1 MRLENPMGMN
11 EARNGAVFAKAED
24 GNALTR
30 VAADVIEINGTD
42 AAGVVSPDLS
52 FVEVS
57 VLRPDFDKRP
67 GTPGRAKSNVS
78 ISSYLTVPEGGSTTA
93 PTPRNGVLLYG
104 AGLKETLSSSQ
115 ATDNDISTWTPI
127 AATDSEQS
135 IQVWAETDGIVTTTT
150 GVQGGISIGVQ
161 AGQYPTLS
169 FTGEGVYTEPATLG
183 TMTSPTYPTE
193 VLHQAASAG
202 FSFNSIA
209 STNFVTR
216 SFSLDYS
223 TTQAE
228 RLDLNSA
235 NGYAGTV
242 VTDRV
247 ARMSATIE
255 FQDNYGTVKPEALL
269 LAGNTMA
276 VSLELGDFA
285 ANTAGK
291 DGVEISAAAAQITN
305 VSRSVDSGVMV
316 ASIDWL
322 LTGATPFSIAFKT
335 AEED

>member
-1 MRLENPMGMN
+1 MGMN
-11 EARNGAVFAKAED
+11 EARNGAVFAKAET
-24 GNALTR
+24 GSALTR

-78 ISSYLTVPEGGSTTA
+78 ISSYLTVPEGGSTTE

-115 ATDNDISTWTPI
+115 GTDNDISTWTPI

-150 GVQGGISIGVQ
+150 GVQGGISVNLQ
-161 AGQYPTLS
+161 AGQYPTIS
-169 FTGEGVYTEPATLG
+169 FTGEGVYVAPANG
-183 TMTSPTYPTE
+183 AAVAPSYPTE

-255 FQDNYGTVKPEALL
+255 FQDSITTVNPEALL

>member
-1 MRLENPMGMN
+1 MGMN
-11 EARNGAVFAKAED
+11 EARNGAVFAKQET
-24 GNALTR
+24 GSPLTR
-30 VAADVIEINGTD
+30 AGTDVIEINGSD

-52 FVEVS
+52 FVEAN

-78 ISSYLTVPEGGSTTA
+78 ISSYLTVPAGGASTD

-104 AGLKETLSSSQ
+104 AGLKETVTSSNP
-115 ATDNDISTWTPI
+115 TDEDISTWTPI
-127 AATDSEQS
+127 GATDTEQS

-150 GVQGGISIGVQ
+150 GVQGGFSINLQ

-169 FTGEGVYTEPATLG
+169 FTGEGVYVAPSNSAATA
-183 TMTSPTYPTE
+183 PTYPGE

-202 FSFNSIA
+202 FAFNSIA

-216 SFSLDYS
+216 SFSLDWS
-223 TTQAE
+223 TSQAE

-235 NGYAGTV
+235 NGYKGTV

-247 ARMSATIE
+247 GRMSATIE
-255 FQDNYGTVKPEALL
+255 FQDNITTVNPEALL
-269 LAGNTMA
+269 LAGGTMA

-285 ANTAGK
+285 ANGDGK
-291 DGVEISAAAAQITN
+291 DGVVISAAAAQITN

-335 AEED
+335 GETG

>member
-1 MRLENPMGMN
+1 MGMN
-11 EARNGAVFAKAED
+11 EARNGAVFAKAET
-24 GNALTR
+24 GSALTR

-104 AGLKETLSSSQ
+104 AGLKETLTSSQ
-115 ATDNDISTWTPI
+115 GSDNDISTWTPI

-135 IQVWAETDGIVTTTT
+135 IQVWAETDGIVTTAT
-150 GVQGGISIGVQ
+150 GVQGGVSINLQ
-161 AGQYPTLS
+161 AGQYPTVS
-169 FTGEGVYTEPATLG
+169 FTGEGVYVAPANSAATAP
-183 TMTSPTYPTE
+183 SYPTE

-202 FSFNSIA
+202 FSFNSIP

-216 SFSLDYS
+216 SFSLDWS
-223 TTQAE
+223 TSQAE

-247 ARMSATIE
+247 GRMSATIE
-255 FQDNYGTVKPEALL
+255 FQDSITTVNPEALL

-291 DGVEISAAAAQITN
+291 DGIEISAAAAQITN